1 MKLTPDPSSRS
12 SVHWTVRMNRRNR
25 TIFYPLLFLALGSHL
40 LVTDAP
46 GWTWVLLALN
56 YLVFPQAAYWRA
68 RHAVDPLRA
77 EMQNLDTDVVL
88 FGLWAGILG
97 FPLWI
102 TFMLVASGCINVVV
116 FHGARGGI
124 RLVVGIA
131 TGVALATIVAPLTW
145 KPDTDLR
152 TSLLCITAMGL
163 YLFAFASDGYH
174 RAIAQHRVHA
184 QLRKQFEEI
193 QSLQVQLSEQALRD
207 PLTGLSNRRQ
217 LDTVLAA
224 TLERCRS
231 EGQPLSLLLLD
242 IDHFKSIND
251 AHGHSTGDLVLQA
264 MAQLLLQH
272 VRPEDTA
279 CRLGGE
285 EFVVVLDNTPLAV
298 AIERA

>member
-1 MKLTPDPSSRS
+1 M
-12 SVHWTVRMNRRNR
+12 
-25 TIFYPLLFLALGSHL
+25 
-40 LVTDAP
+40 
-46 GWTWVLLALN
+46 
-56 YLVFPQAAYWRA
+56 
-68 RHAVDPLRA
+68 
-77 EMQNLDTDVVL
+77 
-88 FGLWAGILG
+88 
-97 FPLWI
+97 
-102 TFMLVASGCINVVV
+102 
-116 FHGARGGI
+116 
-124 RLVVGIA
+124 
-131 TGVALATIVAPLTW
+131 
-145 KPDTDLR
+145 
-152 TSLLCITAMGL
+152 
-163 YLFAFASDGYH
+163 
-174 RAIAQHRVHA
+174 HA

-207 PLTGLSNRRQ
+207 PLTGLSNRRH

-251 AHGHSTGDLVLQA
+251 AHGHSTGDLVQQA

>member
-1 MKLTPDPSSRS
+1 M
-12 SVHWTVRMNRRNR
+12 
-25 TIFYPLLFLALGSHL
+25 
-40 LVTDAP
+40 
-46 GWTWVLLALN
+46 
-56 YLVFPQAAYWRA
+56 
-68 RHAVDPLRA
+68 
-77 EMQNLDTDVVL
+77 
-88 FGLWAGILG
+88 
-97 FPLWI
+97 
-102 TFMLVASGCINVVV
+102 
-116 FHGARGGI
+116 
-124 RLVVGIA
+124 
-131 TGVALATIVAPLTW
+131 
-145 KPDTDLR
+145 
-152 TSLLCITAMGL
+152 
-163 YLFAFASDGYH
+163 
-174 RAIAQHRVHA
+174 
-184 QLRKQFEEI
+184 RKQFEEI

-251 AHGHSTGDLVLQA
+251 AHGHSTGDLVQQA